1 MEQKDQNKEATSSL
15 AANRMEGYKNKNSND
30 LPIDAIKTD
39 TLDLLSKMMSQNKD
53 GIIDPDSNLFNK
65 ALSVLMGKK
74 QGAGF
79 VKGGHPKFFLAKPGN
94 NIILNSDTM
103 VHNYVTP
110 IEKLSKDQINY
121 LTQNN
126 TPIVSIGTQLSS
138 AEGSCMLAGYLTSKF
153 FTKNKGEMLDSL
165 NNFINK
171 ELNKELNKHSSY
183 VCKETSSGDGGV
195 QRSSDWRNDGKFMA
209 RIAWPYNDN
218 GVIRWKDH
226 KAIDLLEWEPVVD
239 YIKDTQ
245 SLKFIKRFIERYKT
259 KFQKE
264 PVIGKLK
271 VSLRDY
277 VDFFTTEHNDDDKW
291 CKPQNNGP
299 KKRSNAASAMT
310 RISLSRNGHGDA
322 CLDENCYDK
331 NFNFDGLLA
340 RIIQNN
346 QLNINVDDLKRILKQ
361 EHKAEDAPT
370 QMFVLAQESEELL
383 KSINN
388 FKSKKTES
396 QIQESHVVSGV
407 KNLQDKINKAIANH
421 LGKKKT
427 LYWNRDGKDKK
438 LMNTRFFLKENAGYI
453 NKINRKWDELLDSK
467 GMSYTEKLQNLQSF
481 VEKLNEKETRGC
493 CPF

>member
-1 MEQKDQNKEATSSL
+1 MEQKDQNKKAILSI
-15 AANRMEGYKNKNSND
+15 AAEKMEGYKNKNGND
-30 LPIDAIKTD
+30 LPIHPEALNTRDVLAEIN
-39 TLDLLSKMMSQNKD
+39 SKKAKAD
-53 GIIDPDSNLFNK
+53 GDDHALFSK
-65 ALSVLMGKK
+65 ALSVLIGKK

-94 NIILNSDTM
+94 NIILNSDTL

-153 FTKNKGEMLDSL
+153 FTKNQGEMLDSL

-171 ELNKELNKHSSY
+171 ELNTENSLY
-183 VCKETSSGDGGV
+183 VYNETSCGDGGDK
-195 QRSSDWRNDGKFMA
+195 RSSDWRHDGKFMA
-209 RIAWPYNDN
+209 RIAWPYEDK
-218 GVIRWKDH
+218 GVIKWKDH

-245 SLKFIKRFIERYKT
+245 SLKFIDQFIDRYKT

-277 VDFFTTEHNDDDKW
+277 VDFFTTEHNDDDK
-291 CKPQNNGP
+291 CYESQNNGP

-310 RISLSRNGHGDA
+310 RISLSRNGHGAA

-346 QLNINVDDLKRILKQ
+346 QLNISVEDLKLILKK

-383 KSINN
+383 KSIND
-388 FKSKKTES
+388 FKSKKT
-396 QIQESHVVSGV
+396 
-407 KNLQDKINKAIANH
+407 DK
-421 LGKKKT
+421 
-427 LYWNRDGKDKK
+427 
-438 LMNTRFFLKENAGYI
+438 LKEDIKCEGENDCRNKNNGNANINTNLPSYGNNVGGGY
-453 NKINRKWDELLDSK
+453 
-467 GMSYTEKLQNLQSF
+467 
-481 VEKLNEKETRGC
+481 
-493 CPF
+493 

>member
-1 MEQKDQNKEATSSL
+1 MEQKDQNKEAMSSI
-15 AANRMEGYKNKNSND
+15 AAERMEGYKNKNGND

-39 TLDLLSKMMSQNKD
+39 MLDLLSKMMSQNKD

-138 AEGSCMLAGYLTSKF
+138 ADGSCMLAGYLTSKF
-153 FTKNKGEMLDSL
+153 FTKNQGEMLDSL

-171 ELNKELNKHSSY
+171 ELNTENSSY
-183 VCKETSSGDGGV
+183 VCKEPSSGDGGV
-195 QRSSDWRNDGKFMA
+195 ERSSDWRKDGKFMA
-209 RIAWPYNDN
+209 RIAWPYEDK
-218 GVIRWKDH
+218 GVIKWKDH

-277 VDFFTTEHNDDDKW
+277 VNFFTTEHNDDDDDKW

-322 CLDENCYDK
+322 CLGEERCYDENFD
-331 NFNFDGLLA
+331 FDGLLA
-340 RIIQNN
+340 KIIQNN
-346 QLNINVDDLKRILKQ
+346 QLKITVEELKRILKK

-383 KSINN
+383 KSIND
-388 FKSKKTES
+388 FKSKKT
-396 QIQESHVVSGV
+396 
-407 KNLQDKINKAIANH
+407 DK
-421 LGKKKT
+421 
-427 LYWNRDGKDKK
+427 
-438 LMNTRFFLKENAGYI
+438 LKEDIKCEGENDCRNKNNGNANINTNLPSYGNNVGGGY
-453 NKINRKWDELLDSK
+453 
-467 GMSYTEKLQNLQSF
+467 
-481 VEKLNEKETRGC
+481 
-493 CPF
+493 